1 MLLNNKNIKITKS
14 NKSLIYKNLKFYKI
28 IKIFNNYTY
37 KLNLFKSIN
46 NIYLI
51 FYL

>member
-1 MLLNNKNIKITKS
+1 MRFNKFLN
-14 NKSLIYKNLKFYKI
+14 YKNLKFYKI
-28 IKIFNNYTY
+28 IKIFNNFAY
-37 KLNLFKSIN
+37 KLDLFNSIN